1 MSQELL
7 SMTDELY
14 DYLYAVS
21 DREAPVLAEL
31 RAETRKDPRYNMQ
44 MTPNQGQFMQ
54 TLVLATG
61 AKRILEVGTYTG
73 YSALAMALA
82 LPPDGRL
89 VTLDISEEWT
99 RLGRKYWAKAGVADK
114 IELRLAPGV
123 QSMDALLREGKE
135 GSFDIVFIDADKP
148 SYPDYWERGLK
159 LVRKGGLMIAD
170 NTLFQGVVG
179 ASYTDDRLR
188 QHWAERPPAV
198 REELVAATHAARA
211 FARKIH
217 QDPRVQLS
225 MIPAGDGI
233 TLAVKL

>member
-1 MSQELL
+1 MSQERL

-14 DYLYAVS
+14 AYLDAVS

-61 AKRILEVGTYTG
+61 AKRILEVGTFTG

-82 LPPDGRL
+82 LPADGHL
-89 VTLDISEEWT
+89 ITLDISDAWT
-99 RLGRKYWAKAGVADK
+99 KLGQRFWQKAGVAGK
-114 IELRLAPGV
+114 IELRLAPGKD
-123 QSMDALLREGKE
+123 SMDALIKEGRE

-148 SYPDYWERGLK
+148 SYPDYWERGLV
-159 LVRKGGLMIAD
+159 LVRKGGLLIAD

-179 ASYTDDRLR
+179 ASYTDDKLR
-188 QHWAERPPAV
+188 QFWAERPPAV
-198 REELVAATHAARA
+198 REELVQATHAARA

-217 QDPRVQLS
+217 KDPRVQLS